1 MMANIVQDIRYAV
14 RMLRKSPGMA
24 AIAILALT
32 LGTGVPTIM
41 FTIVNGVLRDLPV
54 EQPDRLLRI
63 FRTNQARGGRFLGV
77 SHHDFADWRVQQ
89 TSFEGMSG
97 FTTEDVTLSGGE
109 SRPIR
114 RNAAFV
120 SANAFDVLRV
130 QPILGRTFH
139 PDDESPASNPVV
151 IVSYAAWQSR
161 FAGDPDVLGQI
172 LVADGQRF
180 TVIGVMPEKFG
191 FPTNED
197 LWFPLPLAL
206 DSPRADSPFL
216 QVFGRL
222 GSGISIQTA
231 RAELGTIAAR
241 LADAYPEINGQ
252 LGADVASYSAIAR
265 GPQLAKGMY
274 TMLGA
279 VSFVLLIA
287 CANVANLLL
296 ARAVNRSREIAVRTA
311 LGARRS
317 RVVTQFLIEAFV
329 IAAIGGVLGT
339 MMAWAGVGLF
349 NRALTSF
356 IGIPWIDIR
365 IDGTVLFFVVGVVF
379 LGSVF
384 AGILP
389 ALQASGTN
397 VNEVLKDEARG
408 VSSLRIGRLSKG
420 LVVGEIAL
428 SCALLVVSGLMIKG
442 VLKLK
447 GVDLGMPV
455 EEIVTGEVE
464 LPRQVYTTAESR
476 VRFFDEL
483 ERSIAAIPGVT
494 ATAMMSDI
502 PGTVGFS
509 LPVVVEGQVADG
521 SPAPRVAGLTVTPDF
536 LDLLDAP
543 VLEGRGF
550 TAQDRSGGEP
560 VMLVNRRF
568 AERFFPDRSPVGRT
582 VRWGGA
588 QPRTVVGVVPDLFMG
603 SLDQPD
609 ANGPGLY
616 IPFAQ
621 SGNVSMQV
629 MVRTAQDP
637 LALISAVRS
646 TSSSCRK
653 PSASSSGNSRASII
667 TSR

>member
-206 DSPRADSPFL
+206 DGPRADSPFL

-231 RAELGTIAAR
+231 RAELGTLIHIR
-241 LADAYPEINGQ
+241 YYKSSKD
-252 LGADVASYSAIAR
+252 
-265 GPQLAKGMY
+265 AKGKNQDD
-274 TMLGA
+274 LSPEALIGFS
-279 VSFVLLIA
+279 VSA
-287 CANVANLLL
+287 C
-296 ARAVNRSREIAVRTA
+296 
-311 LGARRS
+311 
-317 RVVTQFLIEAFV
+317 VT
-329 IAAIGGVLGT
+329 
-339 MMAWAGVGLF
+339 
-349 NRALTSF
+349 S
-356 IGIPWIDIR
+356 D
-365 IDGTVLFFVVGVVF
+365 
-379 LGSVF
+379 
-384 AGILP
+384 
-389 ALQASGTN
+389 
-397 VNEVLKDEARG
+397 
-408 VSSLRIGRLSKG
+408 
-420 LVVGEIAL
+420 
-428 SCALLVVSGLMIKG
+428 
-442 VLKLK
+442 
-447 GVDLGMPV
+447 
-455 EEIVTGEVE
+455 
-464 LPRQVYTTAESR
+464 
-476 VRFFDEL
+476 
-483 ERSIAAIPGVT
+483 AIP
-494 ATAMMSDI
+494 S
-502 PGTVGFS
+502 
-509 LPVVVEGQVADG
+509 EGG
-521 SPAPRVAGLTVTPDF
+521 
-536 LDLLDAP
+536 
-543 VLEGRGF
+543 
-550 TAQDRSGGEP
+550 
-560 VMLVNRRF
+560 
-568 AERFFPDRSPVGRT
+568 
-582 VRWGGA
+582 
-588 QPRTVVGVVPDLFMG
+588 
-603 SLDQPD
+603 
-609 ANGPGLY
+609 
-616 IPFAQ
+616 
-621 SGNVSMQV
+621 
-629 MVRTAQDP
+629 DP
-637 LALISAVRS
+637 PQAR
-646 TSSSCRK
+646 
-653 PSASSSGNSRASII
+653 
-667 TSR
+667 